1 MTEPLPP
8 IAPLPWWRLV
18 REVRNFHTMPILV
31 RDLAGPVVRLY
42 LGPKSRV
49 PPIVVVTSPRGAHDV
64 LTAPPTV
71 TDKQTSIVRQLRRF
85 NGDFLFDL
93 PHEAWLPRR
102 RALQPL
108 FTKEHV
114 KSYAGHMAAVADEVA
129 ASWGDSEVDL
139 AHAMRRLTLTV
150 LGRSVLGADLESLAE
165 EIGAAIDCNTRYV
178 VERALRPVR
187 APEWLP
193 TPARR
198 RARRAIAFGNA
209 LTDDAVTAC
218 LADPEHDAPLIR
230 QLLATV
236 DPDTGEPLSRDVVS
250 RELSQFVFAGHDTTS
265 TTLTYAL
272 WQLGRHPELQDRVV
286 GEVGALGHRPLRV
299 EDIPRLGFTVQVLHE
314 ALRLCPP
321 AATTGRRACTD
332 HVVDGFRVPA
342 GSLLTI
348 GIYAMHRDPA
358 LWPHAASFVP
368 DRFAPGR
375 PKPDRWQYLPFGGG
389 PRSCIGDHFAMLE
402 ATLGLATIVR
412 AVEITSLDAE
422 FPLAVPFTMVAGGPI
437 RARVRPRRPAGSAP
451 AAPVTR
457 HPPAPTAPGTHPS
470 RTPGR

>member
-1 MTEPLPP
+1 
-8 IAPLPWWRLV
+8 
-18 REVRNFHTMPILV
+18 MPCG
-31 RDLAGPVVRLY
+31 RSGRPS
-42 LGPKSRV
+42 GC
-49 PPIVVVTSPRGAHDV
+49 
-64 LTAPPTV
+64 
-71 TDKQTSIVRQLRRF
+71 
-85 NGDFLFDL
+85 
-93 PHEAWLPRR
+93 RR
-102 RALQPL
+102 RRGGG
-108 FTKEHV
+108 
-114 KSYAGHMAAVADEVA
+114 S
-129 ASWGDSEVDL
+129 
-139 AHAMRRLTLTV
+139 
-150 LGRSVLGADLESLAE
+150 
-165 EIGAAIDCNTRYV
+165 
-178 VERALRPVR
+178 
-187 APEWLP
+187 
-193 TPARR
+193 
-198 RARRAIAFGNA
+198 RRAIAFGNA

-250 RELSQFVFAGHDTTS
+250 RELSQFVLAGHDTTS

-299 EDIPRLGFTVQVLHE
+299 EDVPRLGFTVQVLHE

-321 AATTGRRACTD
+321 ARLSAG
-332 HVVDGFRVPA
+332 VPA
-342 GSLLTI
+342 PTSSSTDSGSRQVSLLI
-348 GIYAMHRDPA
+348 VGIYAMHRDPA
-358 LWPHAASFVP
+358 LWPDAASFDP

-437 RARVRPRRPAGSAP
+437 RARVRRRRPAGSAP
-451 AAPVTR
+451 DDPYPAPSCAHGTR
-457 HPPAPTAPGTHPS
+457 HASVENPWSVMPS
-470 RTPGR
+470 AAFCRLRRFSRAIW